1 MTPACWR
8 PSGVQVGMLPAAA
21 SRVLERRW
29 HMKDRDTQWQLMR
42 ERAVEFLDA
51 HPSRSWIY
59 RRCSRAL
66 EDYEDRV
73 AVLKYRNETLLKLDR
88 HVHEI
93 RDESRKLA
101 EQEGSAELALLAQL
115 SQHAILLDAVRF
127 RRVEEELEACRKL
140 AEQEGSAELALLAQ
154 LSQH

>member
-1 MTPACWR
+1 
-8 PSGVQVGMLPAAA
+8 
-21 SRVLERRW
+21 
-29 HMKDRDTQWQLMR
+29 MKDRDTQWQLMR

-51 HPSRSWIY
+51 HPARFWVY

-88 HVHEI
+88 HVHQI

-101 EQEGSAELALLAQL
+101 EEGSAEMALLAAL
-115 SQHAILLDAVRF
+115 SHHAILLDAVRF
-127 RRVEEELEACRKL
+127 RRVEEELEACRKGEDRVL
-140 AEQEGSAELALLAQ
+140 AKLDSVIGLALGDQPDAIREWIELRLAA
-154 LSQH
+154 